1 MKYLIGL
8 SFLVLSKPSFAQQI
22 KLTHSASDSIGIEN
36 PMVIIDGKVMPQL
49 VKSKADTTK
58 LVSPMQNIDDSQI
71 QDITVLKGPDA
82 LTAVGEA
89 GKNGFVKIRLKKKYR
104 IFQ

>member
-8 SFLVLSKPSFAQQI
+8 SFLVLSKPLFAQQI
-22 KLTHSASDSIGIEN
+22 KLTHSASDSIRVEN

-82 LTAVGEA
+82 VTAFGEA
-89 GKNGFVKIRLKKKYR
+89 GKNGVVKIRLKKK
-104 IFQ
+104 